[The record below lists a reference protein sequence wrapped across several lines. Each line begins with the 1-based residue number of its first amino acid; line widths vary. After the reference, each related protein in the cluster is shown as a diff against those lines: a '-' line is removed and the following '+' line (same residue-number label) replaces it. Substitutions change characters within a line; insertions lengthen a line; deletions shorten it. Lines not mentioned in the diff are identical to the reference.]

1 MIIRLLVSLALA
13 FPAMNI
19 RHALKDILYGQVERL
34 AKGMANAKR
43 LELIELLCQAPKS
56 VETLAAEAGISVNLT
71 SAHLKELRLAHLV
84 DTQRQGRQ
92 IIYHIA
98 CPEVAGLLLSLRL
111 LAKDR
116 LLETQ
121 QALLQLDGSS
131 GLWTAADRDDLCH
144 QAWRGEITVI
154 DVRPRVEYEERHFF
168 CAQSL
173 PLPELAG
180 HLNEIPRDKPVVVCG
195 RGMFCQLSV
204 DAVQYLGTAGFQA
217 FRWREG
223 GAEWLLA
230 EAASPSSPTPSSDG
244 VSA

>member
-1 MIIRLLVSLALA
+1 
-13 FPAMNI
+13 MNI

-34 AKGMANAKR
+34 AKGMASAKR

-56 VETLAAEAGISVNLT
+56 VETLAAEAGISVKLA

-84 DTQRQGRQ
+84 DTQRQGRH

-121 QALLQLDGSS
+121 HALLQLEGSS
-131 GLWTAADRDDLCH
+131 GIWPAADREDLCH
-144 QAWRGEITVI
+144 QAKRGEISVI
-154 DVRPRVEYEERHFF
+154 DVRPLREYEQRHFP
-168 CAQSL
+168 CATSL
-173 PLPELAG
+173 PLPELAAR
-180 HLNEIPRDKPVVVCG
+180 LADIARDKPVVVCG

-204 DAVQYLGTAGFQA
+204 DAVQYLGSVGYQA
-217 FRWREG
+217 FRWKEG
-223 GAEWLLA
+223 GAEWLVA
-230 EAASPSSPTPSSDG
+230 EADSARSMFAVDG